1 MRNLLE
7 GLGASPRLLVLGA
20 HSDDIEIGCGGTVLA
35 LAERYP
41 GAAVD
46 WVVFSAAGERED
58 EARASAADFCDGLD
72 VRVEVCAIPENVF
85 PWHGPEL
92 KAQLEAVKARGR
104 PDLVFTHWRGDAHQ
118 DHRTIGELTLNT
130 FRDQLVLEY
139 EIPKFDGDLGQPSV
153 YAVLGAEV
161 IERKVELLM
170 KHFASQQH
178 RAWFEPDVFRSLARL
193 RGVECVADSGYAEAF
208 HPRKLRLL

>member
-1 MRNLLE
+1 MRTVLD
-7 GLGASPRLLVLGA
+7 GLGSAPRLLALGA

-41 GAAVD
+41 GAVVD
-46 WVVFSAAGERED
+46 WVVFSAFGEREA
-58 EARASAADFCDGLD
+58 EARASAAAFCDGLD

-92 KAQLEAVKARGR
+92 KAQLEVVKARGV

-139 EIPKFDGDLGQPSV
+139 EVPKFDGDLGRPSV
-153 YAVLGAEV
+153 YAVLAHDV
-161 IERKVELLM
+161 VDRKIELLM
-170 KHFASQQH
+170 KHFTSQHH

>member
-1 MRNLLE
+1 MRSLLE
-7 GLGASPRLLVLGA
+7 GLGPAPRLLALGA

-41 GAAVD
+41 GSVID
-46 WVVFSAAGERED
+46 WVVFSAAGQREA

-72 VRVEVCAIPENVF
+72 VRIEVCAIPENVF

-92 KAQLEAVKARGR
+92 KDQLEAVKARSR
-104 PDLVFTHWRGDAHQ
+104 PDLVFTHWRSDAHQ

-139 EIPKFDGDLGQPSV
+139 EIPKFDGDLGRPSV
-153 YAVLGAEV
+153 YSVLGSEV
-161 IERKVELLM
+161 VERKVELLM
-170 KHFASQQH
+170 KHFVTQH
-178 RAWFEPDVFRSLARL
+178 HRSWFEPDVFRSLARL